1 METQIGYER
10 LFDPQDIFF
19 STTDTKGVI
28 KNTNTTFDVL
38 SRYSRDRLVGSP
50 HNIIRH
56 QDMPGGV
63 FRLMWDD
70 LLANKPVCAYVI
82 NRAADNLDYRV
93 FATIVPL
100 HDGFLSVRCRPMDT
114 ATQSAVEDIYR
125 RVRGKER
132 SLANQGA
139 SRRQVAE
146 FGARELTSELEAL
159 GMTSLY
165 DLTLVSL
172 PREVAALVRQGVRV
186 PAAAGAHGPVPRVLS
201 TAATIERDTN
211 ALVFQ
216 LDEYLRLLGTM
227 EQAQGT
233 LNDVTGRIR
242 RIETLVSHDVA
253 SFSRSRSQSLATQI
267 TELAGS
273 AGVGLKGLPRRLQAM
288 RSAVL
293 QLRFSVALMRLLPL
307 MVGRFAASTLNGSEQ
322 GAVQSLTDLC
332 EALDTGFAGLAPVV
346 RSVRNQAAELDDVI
360 RGVTSSLDR
369 CARRL
374 GQWVDLGGATT
385 GRAALEE
392 VTALTQQGFP
402 EVRTLSRLAAECR
415 STDLPYSEEVIVQ
428 RLNVIRS
435 ALAELQGVR

>member
-1 METQIGYER
+1 
-10 LFDPQDIFF
+10 
-19 STTDTKGVI
+19 
-28 KNTNTTFDVL
+28 
-38 SRYSRDRLVGSP
+38 
-50 HNIIRH
+50 
-56 QDMPGGV
+56 
-63 FRLMWDD
+63 
-70 LLANKPVCAYVI
+70 
-82 NRAADNLDYRV
+82 
-93 FATIVPL
+93 
-100 HDGFLSVRCRPMDT
+100 
-114 ATQSAVEDIYR
+114 
-125 RVRGKER
+125 
-132 SLANQGA
+132 
-139 SRRQVAE
+139 
-146 FGARELTSELEAL
+146 
-159 GMTSLY
+159 
-165 DLTLVSL
+165 
-172 PREVAALVRQGVRV
+172 
-186 PAAAGAHGPVPRVLS
+186 
-201 TAATIERDTN
+201 
-211 ALVFQ
+211 
-216 LDEYLRLLGTM
+216 M

-293 QLRFSVALMRLLPL
+293 QLRFSVALMRLLTL

-392 VTALTQQGFP
+392 VAALTQQGFP

-435 ALAELQGVR
+435 ANEEIGRASCRERV